1 MCAPQCVHPNR
12 ANRGTVALS
21 GARTSNATRQMPKV
35 SRKDTGDAT
44 HTRERGDAKQTR
56 ASVATPDESARAD
69 LPRRLHK
76 VRVDGGPERPPRP
89 SSPDSPLCFEPREDP
104 HVDALA
110 RAVCALAKEEGK
122 AYEGLDQAVRERL
135 SMIMEGKPTPPMND
149 AADELS
155 RKGAEMLRKGHL
167 QCVNSDPGAS
177 LRQENGARE
186 LDVSSWQRQSDA
198 LMVNSADAME
208 RLAPTSWRHMARKH
222 DEPCFT
228 QQVSMMFSAYVNFI
242 SLPFSGE
249 RDDLPLPPLAY
260 STLTALFLFRRTV
273 HGVTAETAE
282 DARPP
287 PPRTINAVP
296 GHTTRA
302 DEPEPLKPDG
312 SLAVPK
318 RYNFLI
324 DAFAPA
330 TYGVAIRE
338 NEHVDVLRVRGADN
352 VRGAVR
358 YFELN
363 DVDLVAFP
371 PHFYVALGFD
381 PVLAQAVPES
391 SATPWGG
398 HLAVRK
404 GLLPF
409 FVYFDLHTG
418 STLCG
423 PNSRFWDAERIYA
436 SLLAG
441 ANFERAIARRPPIAM
456 CDSLFCLHNVDPA
469 AAGRRVTVDGDGA
482 EWTVPCV
489 RGGRTTKE
497 KWRRLQE
504 EAENGT
510 ISDEDAE
517 ELTYLL
523 ACCHLGGQMTREKWR
538 QLLADEE
545 AGTIGM
551 KDRDYL
557 AYLRACAARGS
568 ARGGA
573 TTAARWKYLAEAE
586 AAETI
591 TEEAAADLAY
601 LRASCGTRRCDCR
614 RGVQAAL

>member
-1 MCAPQCVHPNR
+1 M
-12 ANRGTVALS
+12 L
-21 GARTSNATRQMPKV
+21 
-35 SRKDTGDAT
+35 
-44 HTRERGDAKQTR
+44 
-56 ASVATPDESARAD
+56 
-69 LPRRLHK
+69 
-76 VRVDGGPERPPRP
+76 
-89 SSPDSPLCFEPREDP
+89 
-104 HVDALA
+104 
-110 RAVCALAKEEGK
+110 
-122 AYEGLDQAVRERL
+122 YQAVRERL
-135 SMIMEGKPTPPMND
+135 SMIREGKPTPPMND

-155 RKGAEMLRKGHL
+155 RKGAEMLRNGHL

-186 LDVSSWQRQSDA
+186 LDISSWQRPSDA

-228 QQVSMMFSAYVNFI
+228 QQISMMFSAYVNFI

-249 RDDLPLPPLAY
+249 RDDIPLPPLAY

-318 RYNFLI
+318 RYKFLI

-371 PHFYVALGFD
+371 PHFYVALGID
-381 PVLAQAVPES
+381 PVLVQAVPGS

-398 HLAVRK
+398 HLAVKK
-404 GLLPF
+404 GMLPF
-409 FVYFDLHTG
+409 FVYFDLHPG

-423 PNSRFWDAERIYA
+423 PNSRFWDPERIYD
-436 SLLAG
+436 SLLAS
-441 ANFERAIARRPPIAM
+441 ANFERAIAQRPPIDM
-456 CDSLFCLHNVDPA
+456 CDSLFCLHNGDPA
-469 AAGRRVTVDGDGA
+469 AAGRHVTVDGDGA

-489 RGGRTTKE
+489 RGGQTTKE
-497 KWRRLQE
+497 KWLRLQE

-557 AYLRACAARGS
+557 AHLRGCAARGGRATGAEYKRLS
-568 ARGGA
+568 EAVTLTDPERAKLEGLRDARSRGGKKGGGANAAEYKQLSEAVTLTETERANLESKRAQNVARGKKSAEKRWDAVKTQNDELEAILTENQGKWMTLREVYDRMKERRFVNLTTFKSFRQSKCVRKYKKKSGNIWEHRTGTPDRPTCTEFRLSDNA
-573 TTAARWKYLAEAE
+573 TTA
-586 AAETI
+586 
-591 TEEAAADLAY
+591 
-601 LRASCGTRRCDCR
+601 
-614 RGVQAAL
+614 